1 MTSKTIKH
9 ISILPYRPAQTNLQL
24 YLQMLDKGY
33 NKEDVNLVN
42 RAYLF
47 TINKVHLMYRGSGKP
62 FICHLVGAASLMV
75 LCKQSIDVV
84 LAALMHALYQNR
96 VSFEGTKDIRK
107 RREIISQ
114 KFGKVCDRLISEYT
128 EFEMTGIK
136 DIDPNHITVDKQ
148 VLLMRIADELEDLVD
163 FGLCLHGL
171 EGEPK
176 EKGGSYLSRRTRKE
190 KEGKILIKLANQLN
204 AESLA
209 EGLEYWLD
217 FSKYDDY
224 PENLKTGFYSSIS
237 I

>member
-1 MTSKTIKH
+1 MPTEDMNI
-9 ISILPYRPAQTNLQL
+9 ISPKKPAQTNLQL
-24 YLQMLDKGY
+24 YLQMLDSDY
-33 NKEDVNLVN
+33 LEDEVNLVN

-47 TINKVHLMYRGSGKP
+47 AIDKVHLMYRGSGKP
-62 FICHLVGAASLMV
+62 FICHLVGTASLMV
-75 LCKQSIDVV
+75 ICRQPVQVV
-84 LAALMHALYQNR
+84 IAALLHALYQNR
-96 VSFEGTKDIRK
+96 VSFGNIKDITK
-107 RREIISQ
+107 RRQIITDI
-114 KFGKVCDRLISEYT
+114 FGAECDRLIFEYT

-190 KEGKILIKLANQLN
+190 KEGKILIKLASQLK

-209 EGLEYWLD
+209 EGLRYWLD
-217 FSKYDDY
+217 FSKYENY